1 MPLKNGYE
9 TSLLIRNH
17 PNERIKKI
25 PIIAMTAHV
34 LDQVLEKCYENGID
48 DCIAKPF
55 QLDILQKK
63 ILSLTNISNSKKD
76 KSIDKSKYLNL
87 FITYFLSDY
96 KLLKTAIEKNNKKE
110 TKYLLHKMKGSAL
123 TMDFNELA
131 ELLLS
136 MEQKKLLDLS
146 ENLNAVKS
154 SLDKISQINSY
165 G

>member
-1 MPLKNGYE
+1 
-9 TSLLIRNH
+9 
-17 PNERIKKI
+17 
-25 PIIAMTAHV
+25 MTAHV

-63 ILSLTNISNSKKD
+63 ILSLTNLSNSKKE
-76 KSIDKSKYLNL
+76 KSIDKSKYLDL
-87 FITYFLSDY
+87 FITSFLSDY